1 MHFLL
6 GILFLR
12 MTTTIQISDEVWE
25 ELNKRKKKG
34 EAFESVLRKLLKLN
48 GKKKEK

>member
-1 MHFLL
+1 
-6 GILFLR
+6 

-34 EAFESVLRKLLKLN
+34 ETFEDVLRKLLKLKPLPSRIKKSENKKN
-48 GKKKEK
+48 G

>member
-1 MHFLL
+1 
-6 GILFLR
+6 

-34 EAFESVLRKLLKLN
+34 ETFEDVLRKLLKL
-48 GKKKEK
+48 KPLPSRIKKRKKEK